1 MKLPEEQ
8 TWLRVEALAEGLSG
22 LSESDAAARVAQLA
36 AAGESPTVL
45 TLLGAWIALPPPS
58 APVGIGDEI
67 GSGYTLREKLGEG
80 GMGSVWRATQRM
92 IHRDVALKMI
102 HPALVTPALQ
112 ARFSD
117 EVKLLGQLNHAG
129 IVKIFDAGV
138 HQATTCPA
146 IPYFAMELVAGVPLD
161 RWAAE
166 HRNDWVS
173 QLRLAAAVCV
183 ALQSAHDQ
191 RIVHRDLKPAN
202 ILVKNDGQPVVLDFG
217 IARLAG
223 MADGDAPGL
232 FSGTPQYA
240 APEQHMGRDRDF
252 RSGES
257 VDVYAVGAIV
267 FEMLSGRR
275 LFEFARGTPVSEM
288 RRAVLEAP
296 VPRLSEVASNCPIHL
311 DEIIARAVRRN
322 PADRYY
328 SIAALGR
335 ALARAASA
343 MDSPQ
348 PAAPP
353 WKPAVAEMIPGT
365 EWKLD
370 RKIGEGSAGEVW
382 LGTHERLKERRVFK
396 FCDTEEKAR
405 TLKREL
411 TLFRLLKERIGQ
423 NPHFIQL
430 HEVSLDEPPFYLM
443 MSHEDV
449 QDLDSWCAAQPGGST
464 GLSLETR
471 IEIVSQTAEAMQAAH
486 EAGILHRDIKPG
498 NILVRTTSPAPA
510 SGGPPSVHIFVA
522 DFGIGQIVAN
532 ELLLAETH
540 LGFTR
545 TITDLQRAAL
555 SGTMLYMAPE
565 VLEGTPATARSD
577 IYSLGIVLWQLLI
590 GNLSAALDPADWSVR
605 IQEPLLRDDIA
616 RCLAGSPA
624 KRWASAGELAASLR
638 ALPARREA
646 EARRAAE
653 LAAREQ
659 AAYRRG
665 VLGTATVAT
674 AIIAVVAG
682 LAWFAW
688 EQRSKAERATGRIAL
703 EQAGS
708 LRQTDLEI
716 GRRERGL
723 RLLET
728 AAATVTNHHAL
739 RTAAAAVFNM
749 PDLERVPAGQPSPAT
764 TDGPTFP
771 AAKGES
777 CRTVSSDGTIL
788 AVARDL
794 DGLNGTVD
802 LIHTATGERRATI
815 ERKQF
820 PWVPIAEVGMLR
832 FSSDNLRLAMG
843 GAATSRHV
851 LICNVAD
858 GSLQSYLF
866 HGSDPLSCAW
876 HPGGRLLAIGCADGT
891 VRIWDTAAAVSASK
905 NPRPG
910 SQFDLPPLL
919 DVPALDQPLQILR
932 GHRGAVRQAAF
943 STGGRWLATVDDTGY
958 LRIHTGFSREGL
970 PQLPSVEQAGD
981 SELANRA
988 SSLHFAVEARLD
1000 QPERITELAATADR
1014 LIIRRGSAS
1023 AEEFKFVPGELPVE
1037 AHLASEISGLAWNGD
1052 GTELCAITPTDV
1064 HWLSAA
1070 PLERYFTAAGSNRV
1084 SVAWRR
1090 DNGRWMLPKTEW
1102 FDELKP
1108 VQADGVWDLEH
1119 GSSFRLSAALKNQ
1132 GALTFMAATGNGL
1145 TAVYYGRRIQ
1155 FFARGQEAG
1164 LEDSIVA
1171 DGTDGEIRGIQWDY
1185 AGRLLSAVFSQP
1197 DGRLRFE
1204 AWATSGD
1211 FPPKC
1216 RPLPTRT
1223 LECQRIV
1230 AANDENHCIA
1240 RSRQRGVFRFD
1251 PATGIETEIDSSNV
1265 ARQNAP
1271 MAARNDGKLL
1281 ALIVDQNTV
1290 RLVGIPDGALFAELR
1305 SHRPTAV
1312 TQLIWDSTGRRLAS
1326 VTEDG
1331 YVQVWQLGP
1340 WLDWLASHSSDNEK

>member
-1 MKLPEEQ
+1 MKLTGEE
-8 TWLRVEALAEGLSG
+8 TWNRVEALAEELSG
-22 LSESDAAARVAQLA
+22 LSESDASARVAHLA

-58 APVGIGDEI
+58 APVGVGDEI
-67 GSGYTLREKLGEG
+67 GDSYTLREKLGEG
-80 GMGSVWRATQRM
+80 GMGSVWRATQKAIR
-92 IHRDVALKMI
+92 RDVALKMI
-102 HPALVTPALQ
+102 HPALVTSALQ

-117 EVKLLGQLNHAG
+117 EVKFLGQLNHPG
-129 IVKIFDAGV
+129 IVTIFDAGV
-138 HQATTCPA
+138 HEAATCPA
-146 IPYFAMELVAGVPLD
+146 IPYFAMELVTGIPLS

-166 HRNDWVS
+166 HRKDWVS
-173 QLRLAAAVCV
+173 QLRLAAAICA

-202 ILVKNDGQPVVLDFG
+202 ILIRDDGQPVILDFG

-223 MADGDAPGL
+223 MDDGDAPGL

-240 APEQHMGRDRDF
+240 APEQHLGRDRDF

-257 VDVYAVGAIV
+257 VDVYAIGAIV
-267 FEMLSGRR
+267 FEMFSGRK
-275 LFEFARGTPVSEM
+275 LFEFARSTPLSEM
-288 RRAVLEAP
+288 RRAVLEDK
-296 VPRLSEVASNCPIHL
+296 VPRLSDVSPGCPEQL
-311 DEIIARAVRRN
+311 DEIVARAVRRD

-335 ALARAASA
+335 ALARAAATMESHR
-343 MDSPQ
+343 P
-348 PAAPP
+348 APP
-353 WKPAVAEMIPGT
+353 PWRPSEEALSPGT
-365 EWKLD
+365 EWKLE
-370 RKIGEGSAGEVW
+370 RKIGEGSTGEVW
-382 LGTHERLKERRVFK
+382 LGFHERLGERRVFK

-449 QDLDSWCAAQPGGST
+449 QSLDSWRGLQVGGQA
-464 GLSLETR
+464 GISLETCV
-471 IEIVSQTAEAMQAAH
+471 EIVAQAAEAMQAAH

-498 NILVRTTSPAPA
+498 NILVRTNPVSTPGES
-510 SGGPPSVHIFVA
+510 PSVHVFVA
-522 DFGIGQIVAN
+522 DFGIGQIILN
-532 ELLLAETH
+532 DLLITGTR

-545 TITDLQRAAL
+545 TISDLQRSTL
-555 SGTMLYMAPE
+555 SGSMLYMAPE
-565 VLEGTPATARSD
+565 VLEGSSATARSD
-577 IYSLGIVLWQLLI
+577 IYSLGVVLWQLLI

-665 VLGTATVAT
+665 VLGTATVAI

-682 LAWFAW
+682 LAWIAW
-688 EQRSKAERATGRIAL
+688 EQRGKAERATGRIAL
-703 EQAGS
+703 EQAGA

-723 RLLET
+723 GLLET

-739 RTAAAAVFNM
+739 RTAAAAVFSM
-749 PDLERVPAGQPSPAT
+749 PDLTRVPVSHSLPA
-764 TDGPTFP
+764 PTNDTAYP

-777 CRTVSSDGTIL
+777 CRTLSGDRSIL
-788 AVARDL
+788 AVARDE
-794 DGLNGTVD
+794 DGLNGAVD
-802 LIHTATGERRATI
+802 LIDNATGQLRATV

-820 PWVPIAEVGMLR
+820 PWVPIAEAGVLR
-832 FSSDNLRLAMG
+832 FSADNRRLAIG
-843 GAATSRHV
+843 GATTSRHV
-851 LICNVAD
+851 LICNTSD

-866 HGSDPLSCAW
+866 HGSDPLTCAW
-876 HPGGRLLAIGCADGT
+876 HPGGRLLVVGCADGT
-891 VRIWDTAAAVSASK
+891 ARIWDTTAAVSVSK

-932 GHRGAVRQAAF
+932 GHRGSVRQAIF
-943 STGGRWLATVDDTGY
+943 SADGRWLATLDDTGY

-970 PQLPSVEQAGD
+970 PQLPLSQQASD
-981 SELANRA
+981 NELANGA
-988 SSLHFAVEARLD
+988 PSLHFAVEARLD
-1000 QPERITELAATADR
+1000 QPERITELAVTADR
-1014 LIIRRGSAS
+1014 LIIRRGSAQS
-1023 AEEFKFVPGELPVE
+1023 EEFKFVPGELPIE
-1037 AHLASEISGLAWNGD
+1037 AHLAPDITSLAWNGD

-1084 SVAWRR
+1084 GVAWQR
-1090 DNGRWMLPKTEW
+1090 DNGMWILPKAEW
-1102 FDELKP
+1102 FDELKT
-1108 VQADGVWDLEH
+1108 VQAEGEWNLER
-1119 GSSFRLSAALKNQ
+1119 GSSFRLMAAVNQQ
-1132 GALTFMAATGNGL
+1132 GALTYLAAAGDGR
-1145 TAVYYGRRIQ
+1145 AAIYHGRRIQ
-1155 FFARGQEAG
+1155 FFVGGQEAG
-1164 LEDSIVA
+1164 QEDSIVA
-1171 DGTDGEIRGIQWDY
+1171 DGTNGNIRGIQWDY
-1185 AGRLLSAVFSQP
+1185 AGQLLSAVFFLP

-1216 RPLPTRT
+1216 RPVPTRI

-1230 AANDENHCIA
+1230 PANDGQHCIA
-1240 RSRQRGVFRFD
+1240 RSRQRGIFRLD
-1251 PATGIETEIDSSNV
+1251 PATGIETEIDSSGV
-1265 ARQNAP
+1265 ARQDAP

-1281 ALIVDQNTV
+1281 AMIVDQNTV
-1290 RLVGIPDGALFAELR
+1290 RLLRIQDGALFAELR
-1305 SHRPTAV
+1305 SERPATV
-1312 TQLIWDSTGRRLAS
+1312 TQLKWDSTGRRLVS

-1340 WLDWLASHSSDNEK
+1340 WLDWLASHGLDNGK